1 MKPIYLQED
10 NTSRRF
16 LYLQLYDTIKA
27 RILQGEML
35 YGEKLPSLRSAAADL
50 GISITTAELAYNQ
63 LLVEGYIVS
72 KPKAGYFVAQIAP
85 LAMSAAGGDA
95 RNMPGRPVP
104 DGMGIQGDKHAI
116 HVEAGNAVMRSQG
129 KAEAGQTDSAEVR
142 SNRRG
147 VRTAPDGTAAG
158 ASTAGPGGMKA
169 ESAAAYDIR
178 DFTAKSSPYRT
189 DPSCFDFVK
198 WKKCAARVFN
208 EYSELLLYE
217 SDPQGEAALR
227 FEISKYLYHSRGVTT
242 SPERIVIG
250 AGTQQITGHLCRILR
265 KMDIRLVALEA
276 PGYLPVQSMF
286 RDGGFTI
293 SHIPVAKDGIEID
306 KLPTNIPSAVYVS
319 PSNQFPTGAVMPVGR
334 RYELI
339 DWAVRNQSLIIEDD
353 YDSELRYFGKP
364 VPALQGLD
372 HHECVVYLGTFS
384 STLFPAIKISYMVLP
399 EKMAQIFREI
409 KNEYTQ
415 TCSKAEQ
422 LTLAFFMEDGYYYT
436 GIRKLRSLYAQKLN
450 AVLQAFAAHG
460 RQIVTPRSTDSG
472 INLTV
477 NVRSKK
483 NADRLCA
490 EAKSIGLQ
498 MIPLSEITDQETSAL
513 SFYYSQLPLG
523 EIDGLVEE
531 LIRRWSYSSIS

>member
-1 MKPIYLQED
+1 MKPIYLQEN

-27 RILQGEML
+27 RILQGEMVC
-35 YGEKLPSLRSAAADL
+35 GEKLPSLRSAAADL

-104 DGMGIQGDKHAI
+104 DGMGTQGDKHAI

-189 DPSCFDFVK
+189 DPGCFDFVK
-198 WKKCAARVFN
+198 WKKSAARVFN

-265 KMDIRLVALEA
+265 KMDIRLVAL
-276 PGYLPVQSMF
+276 
-286 RDGGFTI
+286 
-293 SHIPVAKDGIEID
+293 
-306 KLPTNIPSAVYVS
+306 
-319 PSNQFPTGAVMPVGR
+319 GR
-334 RYELI
+334 RVICRYKACFEMG
-339 DWAVRNQSLIIEDD
+339 D
-353 YDSELRYFGKP
+353 LRFR
-364 VPALQGLD
+364 
-372 HHECVVYLGTFS
+372 TFRS
-384 STLFPAIKISYMVLP
+384 PKTASKSTSCRP
-399 EKMAQIFREI
+399 IFRQQF
-409 KNEYTQ
+409 T
-415 TCSKAEQ
+415 S
-422 LTLAFFMEDGYYYT
+422 
-436 GIRKLRSLYAQKLN
+436 
-450 AVLQAFAAHG
+450 
-460 RQIVTPRSTDSG
+460 
-472 INLTV
+472 
-477 NVRSKK
+477 VRRIS
-483 NADRLCA
+483 
-490 EAKSIGLQ
+490 S
-498 MIPLSEITDQETSAL
+498 
-513 SFYYSQLPLG
+513 
-523 EIDGLVEE
+523 
-531 LIRRWSYSSIS
+531 RRAR